1 MKKKE
6 RSAGYSL
13 GCLKPSKLG
22 TLLSARA
29 TIKRKCFPVVTA
41 SQSYSKLADKSTAC
55 PLVIKPTKNGGIK
68 VREWGKWESNL
79 VDGVWWMGAGGSQYN
94 KNIFKDIDWLIYLL
108 LM

>member
-1 MKKKE
+1 MGPGLPNSTFYTSNLCLTMSKFSKMKKKE

-68 VREWGKWESNL
+68 VRE
-79 VDGVWWMGAGGSQYN
+79 
-94 KNIFKDIDWLIYLL
+94 
-108 LM
+108 